1 MNDSKRASDS
11 TVILT
16 CDKIRRE
23 QFCYSSLQSQ
33 YSKHMPAYPRG
44 LDLAQFHNNV
54 KRLGLA
60 IPELFLIRI
69 KKGLKIFNKIEEFW

>member
-1 MNDSKRASDS
+1 
-11 TVILT
+11 
-16 CDKIRRE
+16 
-23 QFCYSSLQSQ
+23 
-33 YSKHMPAYPRG
+33 MPAYPRG

>member
-1 MNDSKRASDS
+1 MNDSKHVSNSTASL
-11 TVILT
+11 IG
-16 CDKIRRE
+16 DKIRRE
-23 QFCYSSLQSQ
+23 QFCYSSLRSR

-54 KRLGLA
+54 KRLGIA

-69 KKGLKIFNKIEEFW
+69 KKGLKIFNKIEGFW